1 MVILCSIS
9 TGQNVVELN
18 RFVVAASR
26 LIGPEDF
33 NHLLRRT
40 VKMMGDSKCGDIL
53 CSDWLMTK
61 LFDLYNTL
69 GS

>member
-1 MVILCSIS
+1 MVVLYAISIN
-9 TGQNVVELN
+9 QNIVELN
-18 RFVVAASR
+18 RFIAVVSR
-26 LIGPEDF
+26 IIGPEDF

-40 VKMMGDSKCGDIL
+40 IKMMGDSKCGDIL